1 MQKEFSLELQ
11 DIILSKDLSNEEI
24 ALELENYHASD
35 IADALEQVDKEDR
48 IRIYK
53 AIGVDR
59 VAEIFSFYED
69 VEDYIEELEPDIAAD
84 VLEKMDVSDAVD
96 VLNEL
101 EEEDKSE
108 IIGLL
113 ESETKEAV
121 QKIDSYDEDVIGSY
135 MTDNYIVLDKNNT
148 IKQAM
153 NQMVQE
159 AGEHDN
165 IFTLYVID
173 EDNKFFGA
181 IELKELICAR
191 KDDSLVDL
199 CMTSYPSFY
208 DDEKVDECI
217 NKLKDYAESSIPIL
231 NRNNELIGAITS
243 DILLDIQEEEF
254 SEDYAKFAGL
264 TESDELSEST
274 FSSIRKRIP
283 WLVIL
288 LFLGLIVSTVVGA
301 FETVIATIPV
311 FVFFQS
317 IVLDMSGNA
326 GTQALGVTI
335 QNITNDELETGKEK
349 RKNIFK
355 ELRIGFLDGLILGA
369 VAFIFVLS
377 FLAIKQQEVTAGHGY
392 VFLDT
397 LKVAGII
404 SMSLILAMAIAGFV
418 GSTFPLLLK
427 RLHIDPAVA
436 SGPFITTTNDII
448 AVSTYYG
455 LAYIFFMIFMR

>member
-11 DIILSKDLSNEEI
+11 DIILSKDLSSSELSE
-24 ALELENYHASD
+24 ELENYHESD
-35 IADALEQVDKEDR
+35 IADALERVEKEDR
-48 IRIYK
+48 LRVYR

-69 VEDYIEELEPDIAAD
+69 VEKYIDELEPDIAAD

-108 IIGLL
+108 IIDLL
-113 ESETKEAV
+113 ESDTKEAV
-121 QKIDSYDEDVIGSY
+121 QLIDSYDENVIGSY
-135 MTDNYIVLDKNNT
+135 MTDNYIVIDLKNT

-153 NQMVQE
+153 NQMVAE

-165 IFTLYVID
+165 IFTLYVVD
-173 EDNKFFGA
+173 DDKKFFGA
-181 IELKELICAR
+181 IELKDLICAR
-191 KDDSLVDL
+191 KDDSLEDL

-208 DDEKVDECI
+208 DDELVDDCI

-231 NRNNELIGAITS
+231 NRNNEIVGAITS

-254 SEDYAKFAGL
+254 TEDYAKFAGL
-264 TESDELSEST
+264 TETDELNEST
-274 FSSIRKRIP
+274 FSSMRKRIP

-288 LFLGLIVSTVVGA
+288 LFLGLLVSTVVGA

-335 QNITNDELETGKEK
+335 QNITSDNLETKKQK

-355 ELRIGFLDGLILGA
+355 ELRIGFLDGIILGI

-377 FLAIKQQEVTAGHGY
+377 FLAIKQQEVTSGQGY
-392 VFLDT
+392 VFTDT

-404 SMSLILAMAIAGFV
+404 SGSLILAMTIAGLI
-418 GSTFPLLLK
+418 GATFPLILK
-427 RLHIDPAVA
+427 KLHIDPAVA

-448 AVSTYYG
+448 AVTTYYG
-455 LAYIFFMIFMR
+455 LAYLFFMIFMK

>member
-11 DIILSKDLSNEEI
+11 DIILSKDLTNSEI
-24 ALELENYHASD
+24 AEELENYHESD
-35 IADALEQVDKEDR
+35 IADALEQVSKEDR
-48 IRIYK
+48 LRIYR

-59 VAEIFSFYED
+59 VAEIFSFYDD
-69 VEDYIEELEPDIAAD
+69 VEKYIEELEPDIAAD

-113 ESETKEAV
+113 ESDTKEAV
-121 QKIDSYDEDVIGSY
+121 QMIDSYDEDVIGSY
-135 MTDNYIVLDKNNT
+135 MTDNYIVIDKKNT

-153 NQMVQE
+153 NQMVSE

-165 IFTLYVID
+165 IFTLYVVD
-173 EDNKFFGA
+173 DDKKFFGA
-181 IELKELICAR
+181 IELKDLICAR

-208 DDEKVDECI
+208 DDELVDDCI

-231 NRNNELIGAITS
+231 NRDNEIVGAITG

-264 TESDELSEST
+264 TESEDLGEST
-274 FSSIRKRIP
+274 FSSIKKRIP

-301 FETVIATIPV
+301 FEGVIATIPV

-335 QNITNDELETGKEK
+335 QNITNDELESKKEK
-349 RKNIFK
+349 RKNILK
-355 ELRIGFLDGLILGA
+355 ELRIGFLDGVILG
-369 VAFIFVLS
+369 VFAFIFVLS
-377 FLAIKQQEVTAGHGY
+377 FLAIKKQEVTAGAGY

-404 SMSLILAMAIAGFV
+404 SCSLIIAMTIAGFV
-418 GSTFPLLLK
+418 GSTFPLILK
-427 RLHIDPAVA
+427 KLHIDPAVA

-448 AVSTYYG
+448 AVTTYYG
-455 LAYIFFMIFMR
+455 LAYLFFMIFMR

>member
-11 DIILSKDLSNEEI
+11 DIILSKELSNEEI

-35 IADALEQVDKEDR
+35 IADALEQVEKEDR

-59 VAEIFSFYED
+59 VAEVFSFYED

-108 IIGLL
+108 IIDLL
-113 ESETKEAV
+113 EEDTKEAV

-135 MTDNYIVLDKNNT
+135 MTDNYIVIDKKNS
-148 IKQAM
+148 IKEAM
-153 NQMVQE
+153 NQMVKE

-165 IFTLYVID
+165 IFTLYVVD

-208 DDEKVDECI
+208 DDEKVDDCI

-231 NRNNELIGAITS
+231 NRNNELIGAITG

-254 SEDYAKFAGL
+254 IEDYAKFAGL
-264 TESDELSEST
+264 TESDELGEST

-335 QNITNDELETGKEK
+335 QNITNDELDTAKEK

-355 ELRIGFLDGLILGA
+355 ELRIGFLDGVILGT
-369 VAFIFVLS
+369 VAFIFVLT
-377 FLAIKQQEVTAGHGY
+377 FLAIQQQEVTAGAGY
-392 VFLDT
+392 VFTDT

-404 SMSLILAMAIAGFV
+404 SMSLILAMTIAGFV
-418 GSTFPLLLK
+418 GSTFPLILK
-427 RLHIDPAVA
+427 KLHIDPAVA

-448 AVSTYYG
+448 AVTTYYG
-455 LAYIFFMIFMR
+455 LAYLFFMIFMR